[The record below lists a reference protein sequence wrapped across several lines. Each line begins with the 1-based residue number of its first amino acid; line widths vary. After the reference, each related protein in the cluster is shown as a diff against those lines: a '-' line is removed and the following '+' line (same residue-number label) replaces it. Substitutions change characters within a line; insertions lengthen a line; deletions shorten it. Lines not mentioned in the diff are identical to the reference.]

1 VRCKAALGRRRR
13 GRPREKEAVLM
24 LAAAAAA
31 ATAAA
36 SATAAAASAICRPA
50 CVDAADGK
58 RAVHPVPESDI
69 RELRKKLKPHVSRP
83 VDPVLQRTPSERFP
97 CWSEGSAGI
106 DAASIVCSS
115 SRALGSGSYGSVEPV
130 TTLDRPGQRLAMK
143 IVSAKSI
150 GSDSS
155 ASDSSASDRVKEA
168 LSDAAR
174 ELKLLQDNES
184 PFLMTAVGGGGV
196 VLHSTNGTLAAS
208 SCPEQHVGVAML
220 MEEMAGDL
228 SNRVLKMGALP
239 DAHCQFYVAS
249 ILLGLED
256 LHSRGIL
263 HRDIKI
269 ENVLIGQDG
278 YVRIADFGLSKTC
291 ETVENLSFH
300 GVCGTAEY
308 FAPEIACLT
317 ADEVKV
323 GTRYSKAVDLWAAGV
338 LTYYLLEGYLPFEA
352 SSESDPDDEVDWQ
365 ILAYCSQTNPLPW
378 TQSTPA
384 ARNFVE
390 GLLQKQEDSRLGMVS
405 QGGYVAL
412 RKHTWFHG
420 FDWNALM
427 SGEMEAPWVP
437 DSVGTDAKPHQRE
450 E

>member
-1 VRCKAALGRRRR
+1 MQILFHQASRDHVARVRARDWRVEIPPHAARRRRAFATAFVVAQPTYRRSSNSLRCKAALCRRRR

-106 DAASIVCSS
+106 DAASIVRSS

-130 TTLDRPGQRLAMK
+130 STLDRPGQRLAMK

-228 SNRVLKMGALP
+228 SSRVLKMGALP
-239 DAHCQFYVAS
+239 DAH
-249 ILLGLED
+249 
-256 LHSRGIL
+256 
-263 HRDIKI
+263 
-269 ENVLIGQDG
+269 
-278 YVRIADFGLSKTC
+278 
-291 ETVENLSFH
+291 ETLAGPH
-300 GVCGTAEY
+300 A
-308 FAPEIACLT
+308 FAP
-317 ADEVKV
+317 DE
-323 GTRYSKAVDLWAAGV
+323 D
-338 LTYYLLEGYLPFEA
+338 F
-352 SSESDPDDEVDWQ
+352 
-365 ILAYCSQTNPLPW
+365 
-378 TQSTPA
+378 
-384 ARNFVE
+384 
-390 GLLQKQEDSRLGMVS
+390 
-405 QGGYVAL
+405 VAL
-412 RKHTWFHG
+412 RY
-420 FDWNALM
+420 FDDSDDAVEWCSNELLFGVKSERKLNFMKPDPALG
-427 SGEMEAPWVP
+427 SPGVP
-437 DSVGTDAKPHQRE
+437 LVRRQSKAWGCYLHAQAAVDCRLGRAGCWLLVRWRR
-450 E
+450 